1 MKTFPI
7 ILDDEIKTI
16 PWDMIADA
24 RMRMEALGQPVK
36 TVEELAVAGLTPED
50 AIAFVTN
57 KPWER
62 MGATEARLRLL
73 QLVEEWKKID
83 ADTREALGMPVVQE
97 WGRLDVG
104 AAAEAL
110 RNAPTPTR
118 MGEPVKGANLV
129 MQAKSII
136 PEPRDLADK
145 TLADLDKARALLQS
159 MQRRVNTGTTLWRE
173 HETLLKIVAD
183 TGIAVRALRHR
194 RPTH

>member
-73 QLVEEWKKID
+73 QLVEEWKKLD
-83 ADTREALGMPVVQE
+83 AEAREALGLAASEV
-97 WGRLDVG
+97 
-104 AAAEAL
+104 AAATDAL
-110 RNAPTPTR
+110 KENR
-118 MGEPVKGANLV
+118 VYGANLV
-129 MQAKSII
+129 TQAKSII
-136 PEPRDLADK
+136 PEPRDLAEK

-159 MQRRVNTGTTLWRE
+159 MQRRVNTGTMLWRE

-194 RPTH
+194 RAN

>member
-73 QLVEEWKKID
+73 QLVEEWKKLD
-83 ADTREALGMPVVQE
+83 AETREAMGMPVVY
-97 WGRLDVG
+97 G
-104 AAAEAL
+104 AIL
-110 RNAPTPTR
+110 
-118 MGEPVKGANLV
+118 
-129 MQAKSII
+129 AKSII
-136 PEPRDLADK
+136 PEPRDLSDK
-145 TLADLDKARALLQS
+145 TLVDIAKGRALALS
-159 MQRRVNTGTTLWRE
+159 MQRRVNTGSCLHRE
-173 HETLLKIVAD
+173 YEAMLKILDD
-183 TGIAVRALRHR
+183 TAIAVRALKHR

>member
-62 MGATEARLRLL
+62 MGATDARLRLL
-73 QLVEEWKKID
+73 QLVEEWKKLD
-83 ADTREALGMPVVQE
+83 AETREALGMPVVQ
-97 WGRLDVG
+97 
-104 AAAEAL
+104 
-110 RNAPTPTR
+110 
-118 MGEPVKGANLV
+118 GANLV
-129 MQAKSII
+129 TQAKSII

-194 RPTH
+194 RAN